1 MNDWPTDDRTA
12 ADLAGEADYFA
23 RVDAAEAWA
32 AEIERLAFLE
42 EVLSDGFDGDDDPDG
57 AVVRHWEWMAQEA
70 A

>member
-12 ADLAGEADYFA
+12 ADLAREVHYFA

-32 AEIERLAFLE
+32 AEIERLALLE
-42 EVLSDGFDGDDDPDG
+42 QVLGGDLDGDDNPDG
-57 AVVRHWEWMAQEA
+57 AVARHHDRWA

>member
-12 ADLAGEADYFA
+12 EDRVREADYFA

-32 AEIERLAFLE
+32 AEIEWLAL
-42 EVLSDGFDGDDDPDG
+42 LDAADADGFDGDDDPDG
-57 AVVRHWEWMAQEA
+57 AVARHWEWMEQQA